1 MSMNT
6 TIEYIDARHLLSRAG
21 FGFSPQNEL
30 LVSRK
35 DKKEILK
42 LIFDESKKLQL
53 FTEIPSPKEPARI
66 MDKTEMT
73 PEIRKMNQEKQRQM
87 RQEIDAMN
95 IQWLKHMQESIFGL
109 RQKMTLF
116 WHGHFACRVPNSYF
130 MQQYYNDLN
139 THALGN
145 FGELLLAV
153 SKSPAMLQYLNNQQ
167 NRKAHPNENFGREVM
182 ELFTLGRGKYT
193 EDDIREGARA
203 FTGWG
208 ASPEGEFEFREKQH
222 DEGVKT
228 FLGKTG
234 NFNGD
239 DILSIILQQSQT
251 AIFITEKILRFLVN
265 QAPDPMVVEEL
276 ARSFR
281 KSNYD
286 ISRLLHDIFSSSWF
300 YNTENRGILI
310 KSPVEL
316 LSNIC
321 RVSHVSVQRP
331 EVLIQFEKLL
341 GQELFN
347 PPNVAGWKGGT
358 AWIDSSSMMMRLR
371 LPEILFYDKEF
382 MAQAKVNGADLDSD
396 FAAAQSSQE
405 GINENYLKQA
415 SQRVSATLD
424 WDPYLRLF
432 DAVPQE
438 KLFDKIVALH
448 INTDKSG
455 VNKDLVESKINT
467 ADRDLYIK
475 GVTTL
480 IMSTPQFQLG

>member
-1 MSMNT
+1 MNST
-6 TIEYIDARHLLSRAG
+6 MESADVRHLLSRAG
-21 FGFSPQNEL
+21 FGFSPQNGL
-30 LVSRK
+30 LVSGK
-35 DKKEILK
+35 DKKKVLK
-42 LIFDESKKLQL
+42 HIFDESKKLQL
-53 FTEIPSPKEPARI
+53 FTEIPPPKEPVRI
-66 MDKTEMT
+66 MDKTEMI
-73 PEIRKMNQEKQRQM
+73 PDEVKKMNQEKQKQM
-87 RQEIDAMN
+87 RQEIDGLN
-95 IQWLKHMQESIFGL
+95 IKWLKHMQESVFGL
-109 RQKMTLF
+109 REKMTLF

-145 FGELLLAV
+145 FGELLFAV

-167 NRKAHPNENFGREVM
+167 NRKAHPNENFSREVM
-182 ELFTLGRGKYT
+182 ELFTLGRGQYT
-193 EDDIREGARA
+193 EQDIKEGARA

-208 ASPEGEFEFREKQH
+208 ANPKGEFEFREKQH
-222 DEGVKT
+222 DDGVKT

-234 NFNGD
+234 NFKGD
-239 DILSIILQQSQT
+239 DTLNIILQQPQT

-265 QAPDPMVVEEL
+265 QTPDPKVAEEL
-276 ARSFR
+276 SRSFR

-300 YNTENRGILI
+300 YEPENRGILI

-321 RVSHVSVQRP
+321 RVNHVSLQQP

-358 AWIDSSSMMMRLR
+358 TWIDSSSMMMRLR
-371 LPEILFYDKEF
+371 LPEIFFYDKEF
-382 MAQAKVNGADLDSD
+382 MAQAKVSGADLDSD

-405 GINENYLKQA
+405 RINENYLKQA
-415 SQRVSATLD
+415 SQRVNATLN

-432 DAVPQE
+432 DKVPQE
-438 KLFDKIVALH
+438 KLFEQIVALH
-448 INTDKSG
+448 IDTDKPG
-455 VNKDLVESKINT
+455 VHKDLVESKINT
-467 ADRDLYIK
+467 ANRDLYIK
-475 GVTTL
+475 GVTTF
-480 IMSTPQFQLG
+480 IMSTPQYQLG